1 MPINLEAHT
10 IHLNKIGQPLTE
22 LVHIWHFGDCFS
34 MLEAFL
40 PTFSKSVL
48 LAPVAFGQ
56 KFSSFFLLHCFIFI
70 RLSSSTINALI

>member
-1 MPINLEAHT
+1 VESDT
-10 IHLNKIGQPLTE
+10 IHLNKIDTPLTE
-22 LVHIWHFGDCFS
+22 LEHIWHFGDCFS

-40 PTFSKSVL
+40 SVFSKSLL

-56 KFSSFFLLHCFIFI
+56 KFSSSFIVSFFI